1 MAAKEW
7 GLDWKGQSLRG
18 LVWQPQGEVKGI
30 VSTVH
35 GLGEHIGRYDHVAE
49 YLSSHGYAFL
59 GVDLLGHGRSPGAR
73 GHVGKYE
80 HIMEQI
86 DTLLYRVS
94 NMFSDAF
101 LFVYGH
107 SMGGNIVLNYLAR
120 RQPELA
126 GAVVTSP
133 WLQLTRPVPRA
144 AVALMQLMARVKPE
158 LARPNGLASA
168 LLSRDE
174 RVAVDYE
181 ADPLVHNLITVQ
193 TFVELT
199 KAAEWVMANP
209 DSIRTPLLL
218 MHGSADNITDPT
230 ASRRLAQRIG
240 QSCTFRL
247 WEGSYH
253 ELHNELDK
261 GLVLDTIRQWLD
273 SRCGG

>member
-7 GLDWKGQSLRG
+7 DLDWKGQSLRG

-35 GLGEHIGRYDHVAE
+35 GLGEHIGRFDHVAE

-94 NMFSDAF
+94 NVFSDAF

-126 GAVVTSP
+126 GAVVTVHGFID
-133 WLQLTRPVPRA
+133 RPVRGCGGADAAHSRVRPR
-144 AVALMQLMARVKPE
+144 

-168 LLSRDE
+168 LLSTNVCSCFE
-174 RVAVDYE
+174 AV
-181 ADPLVHNLITVQ
+181 P
-193 TFVELT
+193 
-199 KAAEWVMANP
+199 
-209 DSIRTPLLL
+209 S
-218 MHGSADNITDPT
+218 S
-230 ASRRLAQRIG
+230 
-240 QSCTFRL
+240 
-247 WEGSYH
+247 
-253 ELHNELDK
+253 
-261 GLVLDTIRQWLD
+261 
-273 SRCGG
+273 